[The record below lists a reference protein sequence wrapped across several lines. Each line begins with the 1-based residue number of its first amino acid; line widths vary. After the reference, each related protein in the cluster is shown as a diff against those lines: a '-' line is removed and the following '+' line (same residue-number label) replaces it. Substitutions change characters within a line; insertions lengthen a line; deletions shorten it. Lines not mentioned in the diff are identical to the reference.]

1 MCILVELARL
11 EAAFNPGR
19 MVMSQFRIAG
29 RWSLVVLGLLIAAPL
44 GAQAPEHQP
53 HGFLSTRYDSHTSS
67 NMYFGYRMGPVTPM
81 IALVS
86 NPRTT
91 YREHL
96 VGVVRNETI
105 SKHLG
110 LTYAV
115 AGAKAVD
122 SWYGQLYVLP
132 SLTFGPVAFDATF
145 ELYVPL
151 EEAGVHQFGMN
162 PGNLMLQVHDK
173 VAIGAVG
180 VWSSQSSAPHNIG
193 LGPSVRFKVPRGTI
207 TFDAPLGV
215 TRWES
220 EWRVSF
226 FTSY

>member
-1 MCILVELARL
+1 
-11 EAAFNPGR
+11 
-19 MVMSQFRIAG
+19 MSLHKVAG
-29 RWSLVVLGLLIAAPL
+29 RWSLVLFGLLIAVPL
-44 GAQAPEHQP
+44 HAQTAEYTP
-53 HGFLSTRYDSHTSS
+53 HGFLSTRYDSETSS

-96 VGVVRNETI
+96 VGVVRNQPITD
-105 SKHLG
+105 HLG
-110 LTYAV
+110 FTFAV
-115 AGAKAVD
+115 AGAKAID
-122 SWYGQLYVLP
+122 SWYGQLYALP
-132 SLTFGPVAFDATF
+132 SVTTGPVAFDATF

-162 PGNLMLQVHDK
+162 PGNLMLQAHPQ
-173 VAIGAVG
+173 VAVGAVA
-180 VWSSQSSAPHNIG
+180 VWASQSNAPHNFG
-193 LGPSVRFKVPRGTI
+193 LGPSVRFRVPRGTI
-207 TFDAPLGV
+207 TIDAPLGV

-226 FTSY
+226 FTTY

>member
-1 MCILVELARL
+1 
-11 EAAFNPGR
+11 
-19 MVMSQFRIAG
+19 MSQHTVVG
-29 RWSLVVLGLLIAAPL
+29 RWSLVVLGLLISAPL
-44 GAQAPEHQP
+44 RAQTAEHQP

-67 NMYFGYRMGPVTPM
+67 NMYFGYRIGPVTPM

-96 VGVVRNETI
+96 VGVVRNETL
-105 SKHLG
+105 SPTLG
-110 LTYAV
+110 LTYAI
-115 AGAKAVD
+115 AGAKAID
-122 SWYGQLYVLP
+122 SWYGQIYALP
-132 SLTFGPVAFDATF
+132 SVSLGRLKYDATF

-162 PGNLMLQVHDK
+162 PGNLMYDVHPK
-173 VAIGAVG
+173 VAIGAVA
-180 VWSSQSSAPHNIG
+180 VWASQSNAPHNFG
-193 LGPSVRFKVPRGTI
+193 LGPSLKLRVPRGSI

>member
-1 MCILVELARL
+1 M
-11 EAAFNPGR
+11 
-19 MVMSQFRIAG
+19 G
-29 RWSLVVLGLLIAAPL
+29 RWSLVVGLLVIAGVRPSA
-44 GAQAPEHQP
+44 AQEYTP

-67 NMYFGYRMGPVTPM
+67 NMYFGYRAGPVTPM

-86 NPRTT
+86 NPRTD

-96 VGVVRNETI
+96 VGVVRFETL
-105 SKHLG
+105 SPRVG
-110 LTYAV
+110 LTWAV
-115 AGAKAVD
+115 AGAKAID

-132 SLTFGPVAFDATF
+132 AVNFGRLKYDATF

-151 EEAGVHQFGMN
+151 EEPGVHQFGMN
-162 PGNLMLQVHDK
+162 PGNLMYDVSPK

-180 VWSSQSSAPHNIG
+180 VWASQSNAPHAFG
-193 LGPSVRFKVPRGTI
+193 AGPSLKVRVPKGSI
-207 TFDAPLGV
+207 TLDGVMGV

-226 FTSY
+226 FTTY

>member
-1 MCILVELARL
+1 MV
-11 EAAFNPGR
+11 GR
-19 MVMSQFRIAG
+19 
-29 RWSLVVLGLLIAAPL
+29 RWSVVGRALQLAAGCWL
-44 GAQAPEHQP
+44 MAVGRLQAQEYTP
-53 HGFLSTRYDSHTSS
+53 HGFLSTRYDSRTSS

-96 VGVVRNETI
+96 VGVLRNQTFTP
-105 SKHLG
+105 SLG
-110 LTYAV
+110 FTWAV
-115 AGAKAVD
+115 AGAKAID
-122 SWYGQLYVLP
+122 SWYGQIYALP
-132 SLTFGPVAFDATF
+132 SVSFGKLKYDATF

-151 EEAGVHQFGMN
+151 KEAGVHQFGMN
-162 PGNLMLQVHDK
+162 PGNLMYDVHPK

-180 VWSSQSSAPHNIG
+180 VWASQSNAPHSFG
-193 LGPSVRFKVPRGTI
+193 AGPSLKLRVPKGSI
-207 TFDAPLGV
+207 TLDGVMGV

-226 FTSY
+226 FTQY

>member
-1 MCILVELARL
+1 M
-11 EAAFNPGR
+11 GR
-19 MVMSQFRIAG
+19 GSWVVDRFLMVVG
-29 RWSLVVLGLLIAAPL
+29 CGLLAVGAL
-44 GAQAPEHQP
+44 QAQAADYQP

-67 NMYFGYRMGPVTPM
+67 NIYFGYTMGPVTPM

-96 VGVVRNETI
+96 VGVVRFETLSSRI
-105 SKHLG
+105 G

-115 AGAKAVD
+115 AASKAID

-132 SLTFGPVAFDATF
+132 SVSLGRLKYDATF

-151 EEAGVHQFGMN
+151 QEQGVHQFGMN
-162 PGNLMLQVHDK
+162 PGNLMYDVTPKL
-173 VAIGAVG
+173 ALGAVG
-180 VWSSQSSAPHNIG
+180 VWAEQSNAPHNFG
-193 LGPSVRFKVPRGTI
+193 GGPSLKLRVPRGSI
-207 TFDAPLGV
+207 TLDGVMGV
-215 TRWES
+215 TRWAS

-226 FTSY
+226 FTTY